1 MSDKSKQTT
10 DLAAVI
16 KSLRGYL
23 LEKGNRI
30 ERGPSYEGQS
40 KTPASVA
47 QTARQYEGRGYTK
60 YMQVGNPPIYAML
73 GRGHQ
78 EVHIFQPQDPQ
89 VREWLEDDQKALNDP
104 TVRAHLLQSAGL
116 SESDLAAAR
125 KPQVFRI
132 AEVDDVF
139 IITNEDAPP
148 ERRGGSD

>member
-16 KSLRGYL
+16 KSLKGYL

-30 ERGPSYEGQS
+30 ERGPSYESEG

-47 QTARQYEGRGYTK
+47 EMVKRYEGRGYAK

-104 TVRAHLLQSAGL
+104 VVRAHLLQSAGL

-132 AEVDDVF
+132 AEVEGVF
-139 IITNEDAPP
+139 VITNEDAPP
-148 ERRGGSD
+148 ERR

>member
-1 MSDKSKQTT
+1 MSDKKPTA
-10 DLAAVI
+10 DLAAII
-16 KSLRGYL
+16 KSLKGYL
-23 LEKGNRI
+23 LEKGHRI

-47 QTARQYEGRGYTK
+47 EMIRRYEGRGYTK
-60 YMQVGNPPIYAML
+60 YMQVGTPPIYAML

-104 TVRAHLLQSAGL
+104 AVRAYLLQSAGL
-116 SESDLAAAR
+116 SESELPVAR
-125 KPQVFRI
+125 KPQVFRV

-139 IITNEDAPP
+139 VITNEDAPP
-148 ERRGGSD
+148 GRR

>member
-1 MSDKSKQTT
+1 MSDKTKPST
-10 DLAAVI
+10 DLAAII
-16 KSLRGYL
+16 KSLKSYL
-23 LEKGNRI
+23 LEKGHRI
-30 ERGPSYEGQS
+30 ERGPSYEAQG
-40 KTPASVA
+40 KAPASVA
-47 QTARQYEGRGYTK
+47 EMARRYEGRGYSK

-73 GRGHQ
+73 GRDHQ

-104 TVRAHLLQSAGL
+104 TVRAYLLQSAGL

-132 AEVDDVF
+132 AEVEGVF

-148 ERRGGSD
+148 ERR

>member
-1 MSDKSKQTT
+1 MSDKKPNT
-10 DLAAVI
+10 DLAAII
-16 KSLRGYL
+16 KSLKGYL
-23 LEKGNRI
+23 LEKGNRL

-47 QTARQYEGRGYTK
+47 EMIRRYEGRGYTK
-60 YMQVGNPPIYAML
+60 YMQVGTPPIYAML

-104 TVRAHLLQSAGL
+104 AVRAYLLQSAGL
-116 SESDLAAAR
+116 SESDVPVAR
-125 KPQVFRI
+125 KPQVFRV

-139 IITNEDAPP
+139 VITNEDAPP
-148 ERRGGSD
+148 ERR

>member
-1 MSDKSKQTT
+1 MSDKKPTA
-10 DLAAVI
+10 DLAAII
-16 KSLRGYL
+16 KSLKGYL
-23 LEKGNRI
+23 LEKGHRI

-47 QTARQYEGRGYTK
+47 EMIRRYEGRGYPK
-60 YMQVGNPPIYAML
+60 YMQVGTPPIYAML

-104 TVRAHLLQSAGL
+104 AVRAYLLQSAGL
-116 SESDLAAAR
+116 SESDVPVAR
-125 KPQVFRI
+125 KPQVFRV

-139 IITNEDAPP
+139 VITNEDAPP
-148 ERRGGSD
+148 GRHHQ

>member
-1 MSDKSKQTT
+1 MSDKKPNT
-10 DLAAVI
+10 DLAAII
-16 KSLRGYL
+16 KSLKGYL
-23 LEKGNRI
+23 LEKGNRL

-47 QTARQYEGRGYTK
+47 EMIRRYEGRGYTK
-60 YMQVGNPPIYAML
+60 YMQVGTPPIYAML

-104 TVRAHLLQSAGL
+104 AVRAYLLQSAGL
-116 SESDLAAAR
+116 SESELPVAR
-125 KPQVFRI
+125 KPQVFRV

-139 IITNEDAPP
+139 VITSEDAPP
-148 ERRGGSD
+148 GRR

>member
-1 MSDKSKQTT
+1 MSDKTKPAT

-16 KSLRGYL
+16 KSLKGYL
-23 LEKGNRI
+23 LEKGHRI
-30 ERGPSYEGQS
+30 ERGPVYESQD

-47 QTARQYEGRGYTK
+47 EMVKRYEGRGYTK
-60 YMQVGNPPIYAML
+60 YMQVGAPPIYAML

-104 TVRAHLLQSAGL
+104 AVRAHLLQSASL

-132 AEVDDVF
+132 AEVEGVF
-139 IITNEDAPP
+139 VITNEDAPP
-148 ERRGGSD
+148 ERR